1 MTGDAKIAAARA
13 AHEVN
18 RAYCIAI
25 GDLSQVHWEGAPD
38 WQKESALKGID
49 GVLAGNGPRE
59 SHESWLAEK
68 RATGWIWGPV
78 KDSQKKEHPCFV
90 PYDQLPPAQQ
100 VKDRLFVH
108 TAREVLTALGVMS

>member
-1 MTGDAKIAAARA
+1 VQHDGGREDCRGARGTRGEPRIL
-13 AHEVN
+13 H
-18 RAYCIAI
+18 R
-25 GDLSQVHWEGAPD
+25 DLSQVHWEGAPD